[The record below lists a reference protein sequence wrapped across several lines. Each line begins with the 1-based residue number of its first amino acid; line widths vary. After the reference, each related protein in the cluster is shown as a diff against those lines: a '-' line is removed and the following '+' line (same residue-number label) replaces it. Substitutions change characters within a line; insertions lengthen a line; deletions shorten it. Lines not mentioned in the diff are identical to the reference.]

1 MRMVRLFKVVICFV
15 GWCLEKWT
23 QKLLAEA
30 RLSQSLVDFSATKIW
45 VGSEQP
51 YIFRRKIY
59 EFQHSH
65 RDMTKC
71 VSGLCGW
78 VGVCVCLCIFVLS
91 LCAPANLNIVERWLF
106 LPCLFSS
113 RESFFGYTF
122 GFGRQWNLAED
133 QRKKNGRSVLRSW
146 YGCALMLM
154 KCFEQDVQMH
164 LHLICVA
171 LVLDYSK
178 FGWNEC
184 WIVCFVQ
191 KNHQTVCSPVGRI
204 FFYGIQCRHR
214 WRHNISNM
222 LVPPF
227 VNFRSQVY

>member
-78 VGVCVCLCIFVLS
+78 VCVFVFVYLCVVSLRPGKFEHSWALIVSPLS
-91 LCAPANLNIVERWLF
+91 LFLSRVFFRLHIWIRSAVEFSGRPKKKKRPFGVAVMVWLCAYAYEMLWTGCTNAFAFDLRSSGTRLFEIRLKRVLNCVFCAEKSPNSLF
-106 LPCLFSS
+106 
-113 RESFFGYTF
+113 
-122 GFGRQWNLAED
+122 A
-133 QRKKNGRSVLRSW
+133 GRSNFLLRYTMSSSL
-146 YGCALMLM
+146 AA
-154 KCFEQDVQMH
+154 Q
-164 LHLICVA
+164 
-171 LVLDYSK
+171 
-178 FGWNEC
+178 
-184 WIVCFVQ
+184 
-191 KNHQTVCSPVGRI
+191 HQQHACTTIR
-204 FFYGIQCRHR
+204 
-214 WRHNISNM
+214 
-222 LVPPF
+222 
-227 VNFRSQVY
+227 